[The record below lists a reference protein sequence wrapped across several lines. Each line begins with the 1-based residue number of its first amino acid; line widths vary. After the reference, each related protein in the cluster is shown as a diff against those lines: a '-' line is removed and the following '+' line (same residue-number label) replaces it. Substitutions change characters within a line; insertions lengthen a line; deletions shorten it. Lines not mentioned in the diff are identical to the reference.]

1 MAFFLFVAEFDF
13 GRNGCIV
20 DFCID
25 SLGDGYVV
33 RGLDEWNLQVLGK
46 FVVLIRVIVI

>member
-20 DFCID
+20 NFRFD
-25 SLGDGYVV
+25 SVGDGYVV
-33 RGLDEWNLQVLGK
+33 RGLDGRGLQVLG
-46 FVVLIRVIVI
+46 

>member
-20 DFCID
+20 NFCID
-25 SLGDGYVV
+25 RSRNGYVI
-33 RGLDEWNLQVLGK
+33 RGFDEWHLQAFGK
-46 FVVLIRVIVI
+46 FVVNQVIVI

>member
-1 MAFFLFVAEFDF
+1 MAFFLFVAEFDI

-25 SLGDGYVV
+25 RSRDGYVV
-33 RGLDEWNLQVLGK
+33 WGLDGWHLQVLGK
-46 FVVLIRVIVI
+46 FVVN

>member
-25 SLGDGYVV
+25 RSRNGYVV
-33 RGLDEWNLQVLGK
+33 RGRDERIVQVLGK
-46 FVVLIRVIVI
+46 YLIER